1 MPSTASSGGRHA
13 GAIGRIEM
21 KKLFWL
27 CPLVLLAC
35 TQLPPDEGPQPFG
48 PSDLEVEREIALAG
62 MQQIGADLT
71 PLPDPVV
78 QDYVRR
84 VGAKLAAVC
93 DRTDLAWTFQVIASD
108 EMNAF
113 TIGDGKVFLY
123 AGLLTRLE
131 NEAQMAAVLAHE
143 IGHVARFHTVI
154 SYQKAT
160 ETQTLMG
167 LAGAVLGG
175 GELAALAGNV
185 AGSILQ
191 SGFSRDQE
199 DQADRL
205 ALVYMQ
211 QAGYDVSQFPRVF
224 EIFMEQAG
232 DQPEFYNDLFGDHPT
247 NAARIAE
254 SKRIIAE
261 KYAAQRNPVVGE
273 AEYRSV
279 ISRIQ

>member
-1 MPSTASSGGRHA
+1 MRALLWSV
-13 GAIGRIEM
+13 
-21 KKLFWL
+21 
-27 CPLVLLAC
+27 PLVLLAC
-35 TQLPPDEGPQPFG
+35 TQLPPDEGPQPFDA
-48 PSDLEVEREIALAG
+48 SDVEIEREIARAG
-62 MQQIGADLT
+62 MEQIGSDLT
-71 PLPDPVV
+71 PLADPAV

-84 VGAKLAAVC
+84 VGQRIVGVC
-93 DRTDLAWTFQVIASD
+93 DRRDIAWTFQVIDSD

-154 SYQKAT
+154 SYQKAV
-160 ETQTLMG
+160 ETQTILG
-167 LAGAVLGG
+167 VAGAVLGG
-175 GELAALAGNV
+175 GELTALAGSV

-205 ALVYMQ
+205 ALTWMY
-211 QAGYDVSQFPRVF
+211 QAGYDVNQFPRVF
-224 EIFMEQAG
+224 EIFMEQVG
-232 DQPEFYNDLFGDHPT
+232 DAPALYNDLFGDHPT

-261 KYAAQRNPVVGE
+261 KYAGQRSPTVGE
-273 AEYRSV
+273 AEYRSM
-279 ISRIQ
+279 ISRIR